1 MNFNSQDIKS
11 FFYKYWY
18 LYYTLFFFLL
28 GLLIYSISASPNWIN
43 ANERIISINKRLDVC
58 CDERNINRNNESN
71 NIISDSIRV
80 VDNQGEFG
88 CLSFTLVWN
97 STDDLDLD
105 IIDAKDNHIWYKQF
119 CKRQDNQ
126 FSNTGGQLDIDMNAR
141 GIDSNQP
148 VENIYFKCTPPNG
161 NYIVRVIAFEKR
173 EQNPVDVK
181 LTIREKGVI
190 INEISSKVN
199 NQNELIK
206 LINYKYNAA
215 E

>member
-1 MNFNSQDIKS
+1 MNFKTQNIKS
-11 FFYKYWY
+11 FFFKFWY

-28 GLLIYSISASPNWIN
+28 GLLIYSISGYVNLVN
-43 ANERIISINKRLDVC
+43 TNDRIISINKRLDNC
-58 CDERNINRNNESN
+58 CNTRNKVIN
-71 NIISDSIRV
+71 DSIRV

-105 IIDAKDNHIWYKQF
+105 IIDAKENHIWYKKY

-141 GIDSNQP
+141 GIDTNQP

-173 EQNPVDVK
+173 EQNPVDFK
-181 LTIREKGVI
+181 LTIRKKGAIVK
-190 INEISSKVN
+190 EISSTIN
-199 NQNELIK
+199 QQNELIK
-206 LINYKYNAA
+206 IINYKYNAA